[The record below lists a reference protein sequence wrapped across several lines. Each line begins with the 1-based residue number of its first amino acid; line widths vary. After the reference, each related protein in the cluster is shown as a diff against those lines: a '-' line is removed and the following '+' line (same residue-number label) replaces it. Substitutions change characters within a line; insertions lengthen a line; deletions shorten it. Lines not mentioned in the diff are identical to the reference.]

1 MNDKKL
7 RTPIGAIL
15 LLIPTLISIYDIVKT
30 YIDIGLLFGTPII
43 IYFSHLVLC
52 IILLMKKRNIAIF
65 ASFSLIASSWLY
77 LFFNFFN
84 DSDFS
89 TILIRLLSFIA
100 YISLA
105 LISFVFCEPQIIK
118 SDLSKFA
125 NILKKLYYV
134 PALALIVNLFIPII
148 YYAMQ
153 GFISR
158 GFSNIIDKV
167 LNIVGILLIA
177 KWIVD
182 PYKKEVVVKEKQA
195 DGTTSTCAVIDEE
208 AYCSLGKH
216 IVLCLFT
223 FGIWYLIWIHR
234 TTKFLNKTPNAEQ
247 YNPTNKLLLCMFVP
261 FYQIY
266 WLYKHGQRIDTFT
279 NHKGLNNSDMATLC
293 LILGIFIPIVACILM
308 QDRINLIC
316 TSNVTNSNTTPVST
330 TEELKSLKDLLDSGV
345 ITQEEFDAKKKQLL
359 GL

>member
-7 RTPIGAIL
+7 RTPVGAIL
-15 LLIPTLISIYDIVKT
+15 LLISTLYSIFGSIISFINS
-30 YIDIGLLFGTPII
+30 GHLFGVDVII
-43 IYFSHLVLC
+43 QLSFVALC
-52 IILLMKKRNIAIF
+52 ISLLMKKRNIIVVG
-65 ASFSLIASSWLY
+65 SLSVISVCMLY
-77 LFFNFFN
+77 LVFLYLNLN
-84 DSDFS
+84 ISE
-89 TILIRLLSFIA
+89 LYLLSTKIIRFIA
-100 YISLA
+100 YILLS
-105 LISFVFCEPQIIK
+105 LISLVFCEPQIIK
-118 SDLSKFA
+118 KDLSKFA
-125 NILKKLYYV
+125 DILKKLYFV
-134 PALALIVNLFIPII
+134 PALALTINLFIPII

-153 GFISR
+153 SFISR

-182 PYKKEVVVKEKQA
+182 PYKKEVAVKENQIN
-195 DGTTSTCAVIDEE
+195 DTTGEAINEE

-266 WLYKHGQRIDTFT
+266 WFYKHGQRIDTFSKY
-279 NHKGLNNSDMATLC
+279 KGLNNSDMATLC

-308 QDRINLIC
+308 QDRINHIC
-316 TSNVTNSNTTPVST
+316 TTNDTKRNSTPNLASD
-330 TEELKSLKDLLDSGV
+330 ELKKLKELLDIGI